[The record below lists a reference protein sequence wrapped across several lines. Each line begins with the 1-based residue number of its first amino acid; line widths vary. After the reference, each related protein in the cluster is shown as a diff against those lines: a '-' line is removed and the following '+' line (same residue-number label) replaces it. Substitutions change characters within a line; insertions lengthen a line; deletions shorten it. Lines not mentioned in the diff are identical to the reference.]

1 MPAALRSTRS
11 ASGSARTAGSTRTA
25 ASQRAASTQ
34 RTAGTART
42 AASTR
47 SSANPAKS
55 RPRTESAASARPELH
70 VIQGRKKSLDAQ
82 AVTDG
87 FQRLLSWILN
97 RRSPFITTVVA
108 ALFLMGTLLGT
119 LALRTQMI
127 ENSFEATRLNRS
139 IAMLTQDSQTYESEL
154 NRLEAQLP
162 QKAQE
167 MGMVPQSGSI
177 SIDLQGYQPSDAA
190 SDGAASGNAAN
201 GTTGSANGTADA
213 SNTTAEG
220 R

>member
-11 ASGSARTAGSTRTA
+11 ASGSARTASSA
-25 ASQRAASTQ
+25 RAAGSS
-34 RTAGTART
+34 ARA

-47 SSANPAKS
+47 GTAKPASS
-55 RPRTESAASARPELH
+55 RPHAESGASARPELH
-70 VIQGRKKSLDAQ
+70 VIQGRKKSLDAK

-87 FQRLLSWILN
+87 FQRLFTWVLN
-97 RRSPFITTVVA
+97 RRSPFITTVIA

-127 ENSFEATRLNRS
+127 ENSFEATRLSKS

-154 NRLEAQLP
+154 NKLEAQLP

-177 SIDLQGYQPSDAA
+177 SIDLQGYQPSDSAYDAA
-190 SDGAASGNAAN
+190 SASGDAGTGAN
-201 GTTGSANGTADA
+201 SASSGT
-213 SNTTAEG
+213 EG